1 MDDHPKE
8 LTMTDYVAVPET
20 TEKEAKALAL
30 VRSNIGWSAGVGL
43 LPMPGLDIA
52 AIAGV
57 QVNMLRQMANIYG
70 VPFTGNL
77 VKSLVVSLISGGSS
91 VMLGGAAASL
101 VKGLPIVGT
110 VAGMLTMPVLA
121 AASTWATGKVFIRHF
136 ESGGT
141 FLDFDPAK
149 ARAYYAEQFEAHKAK
164 G

>member
-1 MDDHPKE
+1 
-8 LTMTDYVAVPET
+8 
-20 TEKEAKALAL
+20 
-30 VRSNIGWSAGVGL
+30 
-43 LPMPGLDIA
+43 
-52 AIAGV
+52 V

-91 VMLGGAAASL
+91 VMLGSVAASL

-110 VAGMLTMPVLA
+110 VAGMLTMPALA

-149 ARAYYAEQFEAHKAK
+149 ARAYYAEQFGAKAK
-164 G
+164 A